1 MKTVILFLKT
11 TVLILL
17 STHNQAQSQPIS
29 AWGNEN
35 LPPMAYMEGDVPKG
49 FGIEIIQAVL
59 DEAGVDF
66 RFKMAPWKRAY
77 IEAKRGQGLVFGMY
91 LTQERAK
98 IFDFSKPIWSE
109 EIVLATRKGEEFP
122 FEKIADLKGKRISLQ
137 RGTRPGTEFENAL
150 KNQLFVAAPNNN
162 PVERIGILMY
172 GKIDGAI
179 FNPGL
184 ASVVWNAR
192 LAGFSMSRIS
202 VLKKPLAIKA
212 KHIGILKSLQ
222 KTQLMNKINTA
233 IDALK
238 QRGAIQSIMDRYE
251 TLN

>member
-1 MKTVILFLKT
+1 MKSFFSFLKISA
-11 TVLILL
+11 LAFIII
-17 STHNQAQSQPIS
+17 SDEAYSQPIS

-109 EIVLATRKGEEFP
+109 EIVLTTRKGEEFP
-122 FEKIADLKGKRISLQ
+122 FEKIADLKGKLISLQ

-150 KNQLFVAAPNNN
+150 KNKLFIAAPNNS
-162 PVERIGILMY
+162 PVERVGILMY
-172 GKIDGAI
+172 GKADGAI
-179 FNPGL
+179 FNPGR

-202 VLKKPLAIKA
+202 ILKKPLAVKA
-212 KHIGILKSLQ
+212 KHIGILKSLH
-222 KTQLMNKINTA
+222 KTQLIKKINTA
-233 IDALK
+233 IDALNK
-238 QRGAIQSIMDRYE
+238 RGVIQGIMDRYE
-251 TLN
+251 TMN